1 MRNTLFT
8 LIALTGLLFCGSS
21 LSAQNESDYYDSSQF
36 YTLRAVYRSED
47 GRARV
52 MVDEDDRTLLQ
63 VLLPDEIL
71 ASPTTD
77 IADTWP
83 HDLHSIKTKDG
94 QTLYLYFWSDERPDR
109 MTDNVTAFRV
119 NRNGNLEEAPAFK
132 TSKAL
137 LKNIDCC
144 WQNEDVEYCHAMNV
158 EDELYPGI
166 SYDAK
171 TASVYVPLV
180 EKVKDGKQRY
190 TNRFLV
196 YQFDGNVFVYKGR
209 QAAWWLHASLK
220 DYQNTEYCFE
230 TDNYL
235 IQVDKL
241 NDGSYRYAAWKNG
254 ASLSDMKRKPDLILG
269 NGTGKNN
276 CYTFKNKTYT
286 YVIDLNGR
294 TLVVMNNG
302 KTILREYIYD

>member
-1 MRNTLFT
+1 MKNTIFT
-8 LIALTGLLFCGSS
+8 LLALTGLLFCGSH
-21 LSAQNESDYYDSSQF
+21 LSAQIHSDYYDPAQF
-36 YTLRAVYRSED
+36 HTLRAELRSED

-52 MVDEDDRTLLQ
+52 IIHEGDPLLQ
-63 VLLPDEIL
+63 ILTSGGEL
-71 ASPTTD
+71 ASPTMD
-77 IADTWP
+77 FGRTWP
-83 HDLHSIKTKDG
+83 LDLHSIKTKDG
-94 QTLYLYFWSDERPDR
+94 QTLYLYFWSDERPVE
-109 MTDNVTAFRV
+109 MTNHVAAFRV
-119 NRNGNLEEAPAFK
+119 NRNGDLEAAPAFK

-137 LKNIDCC
+137 LKSIDCS
-144 WQNEDVEYCHAMNV
+144 WQNKDVEYCHAMTV

-196 YQFDGNVFVYKGR
+196 YQFDGNVFAYKGR
-209 QAAWWLHASLK
+209 QAARWLHASLK

-230 TDNYL
+230 TDTYL

-254 ASLSDMKRKPDLILG
+254 STLSDMKRKPDLIV
-269 NGTGKNN
+269 NKGTVKNN

-294 TLVVMNNG
+294 TLVVKNNG
-302 KTILREYIYD
+302 KTILREHIYG

>member
-1 MRNTLFT
+1 MKSTIFT
-8 LIALTGLLFCGSS
+8 LLALTGLLFCGSH
-21 LSAQNESDYYDSSQF
+21 LSAQIHSDYYDPAQF
-36 YTLRAVYRSED
+36 HTLRAELRSED

-52 MVDEDDRTLLQ
+52 IIHEGDPLLQ
-63 VLLPDEIL
+63 ILTSDGEL
-71 ASPTTD
+71 ASPTMD
-77 IADTWP
+77 FGRTWP
-83 HDLHSIKTKDG
+83 LGLHSIKTKDG
-94 QTLYLYFWSDERPDR
+94 QTLYLYFWSESHHDWP
-109 MTDNVTAFRV
+109 TDNVAAFRV

-137 LKNIDCC
+137 LKSINCG
-144 WQNEDVEYCHAMNV
+144 WQHEDVEYCHAMTV

-180 EKVKDGKQRY
+180 EKAKDGKQRY

-196 YQFDGNVFVYKGR
+196 YQFDGNVFAYKGR
-209 QAAWWLHASLK
+209 QAARWLHASLK

-254 ASLSDMKRKPDLILG
+254 STLSDMKRKPDLIV
-269 NGTGKNN
+269 NKGTVKNN

-294 TLVVMNNG
+294 TLVVKNNG
-302 KTILREYIYD
+302 KTILREHIYG